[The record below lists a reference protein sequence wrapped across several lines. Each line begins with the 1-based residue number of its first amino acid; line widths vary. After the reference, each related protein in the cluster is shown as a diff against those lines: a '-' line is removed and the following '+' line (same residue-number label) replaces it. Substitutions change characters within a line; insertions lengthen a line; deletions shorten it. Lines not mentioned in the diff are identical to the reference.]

1 MSLEQKIS
9 KIFANVFEVEIADVP
24 SLEYQSVEEWDSIGH
39 MMMISELEEEFQIS
53 IEMEDV
59 IVISNLAECVA
70 IIRKYTQ

>member
-1 MSLEQKIS
+1 VSLEQKIS